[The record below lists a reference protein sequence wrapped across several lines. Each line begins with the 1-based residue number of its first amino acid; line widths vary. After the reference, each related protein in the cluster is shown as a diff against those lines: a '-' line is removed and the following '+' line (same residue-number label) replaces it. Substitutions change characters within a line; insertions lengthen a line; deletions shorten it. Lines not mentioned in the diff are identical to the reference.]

1 MAMRGSEANQQSELF
16 GSTTN
21 TAFSNPDLVDPLPLL
36 FSDLLTRPTY
46 RGAMASFALSCH
58 RRRRVPVIFLFRHH
72 GPETSRHFVR
82 QGDSGNHAWLAPP
95 QANKPSML

>member
-21 TAFSNPDLVDPLPLL
+21 AAFSNPDLVDPLPLL
-36 FSDLLTRPTY
+36 LSDLLTRPTY
-46 RGAMASFALSCH
+46 RGAMASFTLSCH

-82 QGDSGNHAWLAPP
+82 QGDSGNHAWLATT
-95 QANKPSML
+95 QANKPSMF